1 MTMRTKYGI
10 DETPYIF
17 SIGTVQ
23 PRKNY
28 GRLIQALARIRA
40 SGFDIQLVIAGGRG
54 WLEDSIYDTIH
65 QEKMQDHVHFIGF
78 VDEDDLP
85 SLYHGALCLAFPSL
99 YEGFGLPILESMACG
114 TPVITSNISSLPEV
128 AGDAATIINP
138 YDVEELAH
146 SIGQLIQ
153 NQNLRE
159 TLIKRGYE
167 RAGEFTWE
175 NSARQLRQIYHNML
189 T

>member
-1 MTMRTKYGI
+1 MFI
-10 DETPYIF
+10 
-17 SIGTVQ
+17 
-23 PRKNY
+23 
-28 GRLIQALARIRA
+28 LLAL
-40 SGFDIQLVIAGGRG
+40 LMKM
-54 WLEDSIYDTIH
+54 IYRVCI
-65 QEKMQDHVHFIGF
+65 
-78 VDEDDLP
+78 
-85 SLYHGALCLAFPSL
+85 SGALCLAFPSL